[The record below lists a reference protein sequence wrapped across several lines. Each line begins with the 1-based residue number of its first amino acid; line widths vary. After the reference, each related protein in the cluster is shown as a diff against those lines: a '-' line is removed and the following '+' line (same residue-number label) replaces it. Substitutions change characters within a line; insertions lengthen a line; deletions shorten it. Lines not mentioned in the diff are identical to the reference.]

1 MKVLITGATGFV
13 GKNIL
18 AHLAKKNRIIAACYK
33 LKKNYSKKVKYIK
46 FNEKI
51 LDKLY
56 NIDAVIQCAA
66 STPPKYTQIKCYQ
79 NNQKIDDIVF
89 SFAKKKRIK
98 KLIYLSSMSI
108 YGTNK
113 RKVVKESDFSK
124 NLDLYGLSK
133 LKSEKKL
140 LKISKKNIKS
150 ILILR
155 LSAILGEGCHSTFLS
170 NLMNRFS
177 KKQSVIIHNKDDL
190 FNGCLHINDLSRFI
204 EKNLANFKNNYD
216 IVNIASYKPVKLE
229 QLINLY
235 KKKYKNI
242 KVVYSQVRTPTYII
256 NVNKAVKKYKL
267 RKINTYSTV
276 KKYLNLD

>member
-18 AHLAKKNRIIAACYK
+18 AHLAKKNKIIAACYK

-46 FNEKI
+46 FNEKN

-56 NIDAVIQCAA
+56 NIDAVIHCAA

-89 SFAKKKRIK
+89 SFAKKKHVK

-113 RKVVKESDFSK
+113 RRVVKESDFSK

-150 ILILR
+150 IMILR

-190 FNGCLHINDLSRFI
+190 FNSCLHINDLSRFI
-204 EKNLANFKNNYD
+204 EQNLANFKNNYD

-242 KVVYSQVRTPTYII
+242 KVVYSKVRTPTYII